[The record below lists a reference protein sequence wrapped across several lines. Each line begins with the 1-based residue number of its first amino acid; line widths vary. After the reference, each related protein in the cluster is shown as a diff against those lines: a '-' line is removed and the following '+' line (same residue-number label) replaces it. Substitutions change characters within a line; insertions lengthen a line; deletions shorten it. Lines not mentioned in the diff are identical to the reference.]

1 MRARRL
7 IALFVLS
14 FMLAACGGEAQLGGV
29 SPSSGASPL
38 GGRFDRQALLANIT
52 DSLILPGH
60 ESLADALRNL
70 EAAARAFAAHPD
82 AGTLE
87 ATQKAWLNA
96 NLARMG
102 VLTYRLGPVDDSLL
116 HNRLDN
122 RPPRTTFI
130 DSDILAGTTPLDAAY
145 IDSIGSSSVGLGAIE
160 YLLFDPVGGDAAVM
174 AAFSGDGGARRRE
187 LLVALA
193 AAMPPQAEEL
203 RRIWAADGA
212 NYAAAFVAAD
222 MDAGELQG
230 SLNMLTN
237 QLIADVEDI
246 VNSRLGMPL
255 GKRTSGAPRP
265 DLVEAPYS
273 GASLPR
279 IIATLRGQRA
289 AFTGGDG
296 LGLDD
301 YLDFLGARGDNGLL
315 SKAIT
320 AQFDAAVAA
329 LEAIDG
335 PLETAIIDDAAGVE
349 AAYQE
354 VFNLL
359 VLLKADM
366 VNQIGL
372 TLTFNDSDGD

>member
-1 MRARRL
+1 MRARNL

-14 FMLAACGGEAQLGGV
+14 FMLVACEEARLFDSGTSTGAGAGPGG
-29 SPSSGASPL
+29 
-38 GGRFDRQALLANIT
+38 FNRQALLTNVT
-52 DSLILPGH
+52 DNLILPGH
-60 ESLADALRNL
+60 EALSDALRDL
-70 EAAARAFAAHPD
+70 AAATRAFAANPD

-96 NLARMG
+96 NLARMA
-102 VLTYRLGPVDDSLL
+102 VLTYRLGPVDGSLL

-122 RPPRTTFI
+122 RPARISFI
-130 DSDILAGTTPLDAAY
+130 DNDILAGPLPLDAAY
-145 IDSIGSSSVGLGAIE
+145 IDSIGSSSVGLGAME
-160 YLLFDPVGGDAAVM
+160 YLLFDPVGGDAAVL
-174 AAFSGDGGARRRE
+174 AAFSSDGGARRRE

-203 RRIWAADGA
+203 RRIWAADGE

-230 SLNMLTN
+230 SINMLTN
-237 QLIADVEDI
+237 QLISDVEEI
-246 VNSRLGMPL
+246 INERLGKPL
-255 GKRTSGAPRP
+255 GKRTSGVLRP

-273 GASLPR
+273 GATLPR
-279 IIATLRGQRA
+279 IIATLQGQRA
-289 AFTGGDG
+289 AFIGGDG

-301 YLDFLGARGDNGLL
+301 YLDFLGARADDGLL

-320 AQFDAAVAA
+320 AQFDTAIAA

-335 PLETAIIDDAAGVE
+335 PLETAITTDAAGVE
-349 AAYQE
+349 AAYQA
-354 VFNLL
+354 VFDLL

-366 VNQIGL
+366 VNQMGL

>member
-1 MRARRL
+1 MRARNL

-14 FMLAACGGEAQLGGV
+14 FMLVACERTGGLLNPAAGAGPGG
-29 SPSSGASPL
+29 
-38 GGRFDRQALLANIT
+38 FNRQALLTNVT

-60 ESLADALRNL
+60 DALLTALRDL
-70 EAAARAFAAHPD
+70 EASTRAFAANPN

-87 ATQKAWLNA
+87 AAQKAWLNA
-96 NLARMG
+96 NLARMA
-102 VLTYRLGPVDDSLL
+102 VLTYRLGPVDESLL

-122 RPPRTTFI
+122 RPPRTAFI
-130 DSDILAGTTPLDAAY
+130 DDEILAGTMPIDAAY
-145 IDSIGSSSVGLGAIE
+145 IDSIGSSSVGLGAME
-160 YLLFDPVGGDAAVM
+160 YLLFDPAGGDAAVL
-174 AAFSGDGGARRRE
+174 ATFSGDGGARRRE

-193 AAMPPQAEEL
+193 AAMPPKAEEL
-203 RRIWAADGA
+203 RRIWAADGE

-230 SLNMLTN
+230 SINMLTN
-237 QLIADVEDI
+237 QLISDVEQIIND
-246 VNSRLGMPL
+246 RLGKPL
-255 GKRTSGAPRP
+255 GKRTNGALRP

-273 GASLPR
+273 GATLPR
-279 IIATLRGQRA
+279 IIATLQGQRA
-289 AFTGGDG
+289 VFTGGDG

-301 YLDFLGARGDNGLL
+301 YLDFLGARADDGLL

-320 AQFDAAVAA
+320 AQFDAAIAA

-335 PLETAIIDDAAGVE
+335 PLETAIYDDPAGVE

-354 VFNLL
+354 VFDLL

-366 VNQIGL
+366 VNQLGL

>member
-1 MRARRL
+1 MKALKL

-14 FMLAACGGEAQLGGV
+14 FMLVACERTVGGV
-29 SPSSGASPL
+29 LNPAAGAGP
-38 GGRFDRQALLANIT
+38 GGFNRQALLTNFT
-52 DSLILPGH
+52 DNLILPGH
-60 ESLADALRNL
+60 EALLSALRDL
-70 EAAARAFAAHPD
+70 EAAAGAFAAAPD

-87 ATQKAWLNA
+87 AVQKAWLNA
-96 NLARMG
+96 NLARMA

-122 RPPRTTFI
+122 RPPRTAFI
-130 DSDILAGTTPLDAAY
+130 DSEILAGTTPLDAAY
-145 IDSIGSSSVGLGAIE
+145 IDSIGSSSVGLAAME
-160 YLLFDPVGGDAAVM
+160 YLLFDPEGGDAAVL
-174 AAFSGDGGARRRE
+174 AAFSGAGGARRRE

-193 AAMPPQAEEL
+193 AAMPPKAEEL
-203 RRIWAADGA
+203 RRIWAADGE
-212 NYAAAFVAAD
+212 NYAAAFVTAD

-237 QLIADVEDI
+237 QLISDVEEI
-246 VNSRLGMPL
+246 INSRLGKPL
-255 GKRTSGAPRP
+255 GKRTSGALRP

-273 GASLPR
+273 GATLPR
-279 IIATLRGQRA
+279 IIATLHGERA

-301 YLDFLGARGDNGLL
+301 YLDFLGARSDSGLL

-320 AQFDAAVAA
+320 AQFDAAIAA

-335 PLETAIIDDAAGVE
+335 PLETAIIDDPAGVE

-354 VFNLL
+354 VFDLL

-366 VNQIGL
+366 VNQLGL